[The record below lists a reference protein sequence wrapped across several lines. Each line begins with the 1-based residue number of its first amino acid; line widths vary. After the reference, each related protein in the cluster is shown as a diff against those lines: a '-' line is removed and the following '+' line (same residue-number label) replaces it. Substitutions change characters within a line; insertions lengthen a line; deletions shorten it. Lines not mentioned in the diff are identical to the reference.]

1 MPVAGTSQ
9 VGRFEVEFTAAKL
22 PFIAAASKL
31 RLMAVIPR
39 GSPALA
45 AHQREV
51 IDAIVVG
58 RSFTP
63 VFSAR
68 SVSTTQID
76 ND

>member
-1 MPVAGTSQ
+1 
-9 VGRFEVEFTAAKL
+9 
-22 PFIAAASKL
+22 
-31 RLMAVIPR
+31 MAVIPR

>member
-1 MPVAGTSQ
+1 
-9 VGRFEVEFTAAKL
+9 
-22 PFIAAASKL
+22 
-31 RLMAVIPR
+31 MAVIPR

-63 VFSAR
+63 VFQR
-68 SVSTTQID
+68 VRCRQRRL
-76 ND
+76 